1 MSYQEYISQI
11 RTINDQFRYYKTIES
26 LFELDQWSALPAE
39 GGAYRQQV
47 AAYVATQKAA
57 LFDSEGARAAA
68 AYLGQ
73 VKLSEVEDSVE
84 RGLIRSFL
92 TRYCNQTRTPKDLM
106 RRYSMLR
113 ADTMNKWK
121 EAREKQNFEVFRP
134 WLEQTFDLK
143 KQIALAIHPEA
154 PAFDTLVGI
163 VDEGTSCEEIS
174 REFDVLKVGLTDLRR
189 RIEQSSVKPDKS
201 IFNRPVDP
209 VRMEAFSRRLARETG
224 YQESRG
230 GFNNQV
236 VHAFTSFMGPRDA
249 RVSTGQSNSLN
260 MIFTC
265 LHEAGHAMYASGG
278 SEAVNAANMWGGI
291 EGSFQEA
298 MARFNENIVGR
309 SKAYWEYYYPQLQ
322 REFPEFADANLED
335 FYLSMNAVQPSLR
348 RITADEVTYSLHVI
362 LRYELERDCFAG
374 NLAVEDLPQAWNDL
388 SEKYLGIRPTN
399 DTEGVLQDMHWAG
412 DYIGYFQSY
421 ALGNIYCGQL
431 LDAILLDIP
440 DMEEQLRNGEFR
452 KLNGWLDEK
461 VRQYGCC
468 FTAGEMAE
476 RISGSRLDAAPFL
489 RYLEEKYSG
498 IYNISVSSPF

>member
-1 MSYQEYISQI
+1 MSYQKQLDYIRS
-11 RTINDQFRYYKTIES
+11 INDRFRYYKTIES
-26 LFELDQWSALPAE
+26 LFELDQWSALPLE

-47 AAYVATQKAA
+47 SAHIAAQKAG
-57 LFDSEGARAAA
+57 LFDSEDAERAAE
-68 AYLGQ
+68 YFKNVNLN
-73 VKLSEVEDSVE
+73 EIEDYIE

-92 TRYCNQTRTPKDLM
+92 FRYRNQTRTPKDLM
-106 RRYSMLR
+106 HRYSMLR
-113 ADTMNKWK
+113 AETMNKWK
-121 EAREKQNFEVFRP
+121 EARQKQDFEIFLP
-134 WLEQTFDLK
+134 WLAQVFDLK
-143 KQIALAIHPEA
+143 KKIALAIDPDA
-154 PAFDTLVGI
+154 PAFETMVSI
-163 VDEGTSCEEIS
+163 NDEGTSCEEIS
-174 REFDVLKVGLTDLRR
+174 REFDVLKNGLTQLCRL
-189 RIEQSSVKPDKS
+189 IEKS
-201 IFNRPVDP
+201 TVHPNSGIFNTPLDP
-209 VRMEAFSRRLARETG
+209 VRVEAFSHRLSHESG

-230 GFNNQV
+230 GFNNKV

-249 RVSTGQSNSLN
+249 RVSTYQNGSLN

-278 SEAVNAANMWGGI
+278 NECVNAANMWGGI

-322 REFPEFADANLED
+322 KEFSEFVGIDFNE
-335 FYLSMNAVQPSLR
+335 FYLSMNMVKPSLR

-374 NLAVEDLPQAWNDL
+374 ELEVGDLPRAWNDL
-388 SEKYLGIRPTN
+388 SEKYLGIRPSN
-399 DTEGVLQDMHWAG
+399 DVEGVLQDMHWAG

-431 LDAILLDIP
+431 REAILKDIP
-440 DMEEQLRNGEFR
+440 DLDNQLRQCNLR
-452 KLNGWLDEK
+452 KLNKWLDEN

-476 RISGSRLDAAPFL
+476 RITGKRLDAKPFL
-489 RYLEEKYSG
+489 NYLREKYKS
-498 IYNISVSSPF
+498 IYNL